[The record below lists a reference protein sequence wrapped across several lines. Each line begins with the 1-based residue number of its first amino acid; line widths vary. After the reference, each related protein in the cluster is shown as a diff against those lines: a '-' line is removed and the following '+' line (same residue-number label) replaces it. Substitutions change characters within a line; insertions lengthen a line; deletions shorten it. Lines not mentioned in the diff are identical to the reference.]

1 MKQKTQQRYVLG
13 HAPEELRRLIL
24 QAGILR
30 PITARLLH
38 DAGIGPGM
46 RVLDLGCGV
55 GDVTML
61 LADMV
66 GPSGSIV
73 GIDHSPQAIAL
84 ALLVASQVSQLAL
97 SIECCLLVARRG
109 PTSRPPKTTSKG
121 ARISDQGGCRRK
133 REDWPSRC

>member
-1 MKQKTQQRYVLG
+1 MSGDTFRTTTMNQKTQQRYVLG
-13 HAPEELRRLIL
+13 HAPQELRRLIL

-30 PITARLLH
+30 PIAARLLH

-61 LADMV
+61 LADII
-66 GPSGSIV
+66 GPCGDII

-84 ALLVASQVSQLAL
+84 AQERVGETRHRNITFARCAVEDYADAASF
-97 SIECCLLVARRG
+97 EG
-109 PTSRPPKTTSKG
+109 PISKHTFV
-121 ARISDQGGCRRK
+121 R
-133 REDWPSRC
+133 